1 MFRRILISGA
11 PGAGKSTCLG
21 LLKGRFACVD
31 EPARRVLA
39 AERRSGGTGT
49 GEQDAARFVA
59 LMLEQALA
67 DLGAAPDGQVV
78 LHDRGLPD
86 ILAYAAHY
94 GLPQAEILNACSA
107 HPYEREVLWFDPWE
121 AIYTQDE
128 ERTLDFEGAAAFGDL
143 LAEGYRTCGYT
154 LVPVPRLP
162 SEGRADWIAARV
174 SAA

>member
-11 PGAGKSTCLG
+11 PGAGKSTCLD
-21 LLKGRFACVD
+21 LLAGRFACVA

-67 DLGAAPDGQVV
+67 DLRAAPEGQVV

-86 ILAYAAHY
+86 LLAYAAYY
-94 GLPQAEILNACSA
+94 GLPQAEILHACRA
-107 HPYEREVLWFDPWE
+107 HPYEREVLWFEPWE

-128 ERTLDFEGAAAFGDL
+128 ERRLDFAGAAAFGDL
-143 LAEGYRTCGYT
+143 LAEGYRTCDYR
-154 LVPVPRLP
+154 LVPVPQRP
-162 SEGRADWIAARV
+162 PEARADWIVARV
-174 SAA
+174 SGS